1 MTGPQSTDSPQV
13 RMPQLHRSWDVAR
26 HQLKQ
31 WVERNVMTVQRD
43 APKRT
48 AVPYSN
54 ADLLDGKHRG
64 EMGQATGGT
73 ITGDITLSLGDEVAI
88 VDATSGAI
96 TITLPKVATAAGRR
110 FYIKKIDGTGNSVT
124 IDGDGSETIDD
135 STTMILGGQYN
146 SATVF
151 SDGTEWWI
159 L

>member
-73 ITGDITLSLGDEVAI
+73 ITSDVTLALGDEVAI
-88 VDATSGAI
+88 VDASSAAI
-96 TITLPKVATAAGRR
+96 TVTLPKAAAASGRR
-110 FYIKKIDGTGNSVT
+110 VYIKKVDSSGNSVT
-124 IDGDGSETIDD
+124 VDGDGSETIDD
-135 STTMILGGQYN
+135 GTTAIITMQYE
-146 SATVF
+146 SLTLY